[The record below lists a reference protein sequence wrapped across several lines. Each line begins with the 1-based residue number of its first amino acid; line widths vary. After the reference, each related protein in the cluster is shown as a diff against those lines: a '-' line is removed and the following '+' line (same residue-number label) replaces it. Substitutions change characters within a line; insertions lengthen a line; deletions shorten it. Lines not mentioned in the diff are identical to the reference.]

1 MFSIC
6 SGLEIFPAS
15 RYAGS
20 PPTQVNRKKTSSTTP
35 SRVGIVCQRRRVTYA
50 SMESFRSI
58 ASLSCD
64 FLEERLGRGIA
75 AEKLAH
81 HLAGGPLPS
90 PCEDQL
96 AQAPS
101 DRRIHEL
108 LPVGGQHVEREYL
121 RPHVAVVPGAV
132 AADDVLEGSGKLR
145 AGDVAGRRLAFHPDP
160 LLHRIDFAFA
170 EKRHV
175 VRRIEVLPPVLDAA
189 AEGMSGAQTL
199 DQRVIDLRA
208 AGAMPADQPKRLF

>member
-35 SRVGIVCQRRRVTYA
+35 SRVGRVCQRRRVTYA
-50 SMESFRSI
+50 SMGSCRSI
-58 ASLSCD
+58 ASLSRD
-64 FLEERLGRGIA
+64 FLEKRLGRRIA

-96 AQAPS
+96 AEAHA
-101 DRRIHEL
+101 DRGIHEVL
-108 LPVGGQHVEREYL
+108 SVGGQHVEREN
-121 RPHVAVVPGAV
+121 
-132 AADDVLEGSGKLR
+132 
-145 AGDVAGRRLAFHPDP
+145 
-160 LLHRIDFAFA
+160 
-170 EKRHV
+170 
-175 VRRIEVLPPVLDAA
+175 
-189 AEGMSGAQTL
+189 
-199 DQRVIDLRA
+199 
-208 AGAMPADQPKRLF
+208 